1 MDWLTS
7 VFGFVSALMGGG
19 NSSDQV
25 GKAVFANGFN
35 QSSSGRDWA
44 NLNNTSV
51 ISQPLGTGPNLA
63 AIADP
68 DLSGGVA
75 QFAAE
80 GWKEYWN
87 SDSSLTQS
95 INAFNQPG
103 GFFGAGSDD
112 VTGLEWANLG
122 VGVVS
127 DLWDQYNVGRSR
139 DLARQGLAQ
148 QKEIAGWGPFGT
160 NRGDKPGEGAPYNVV
175 EAFDAKG
182 IQAPLATT
190 ALGGRNP
197 AFPKG
202 GLLSKKV

>member
-7 VFGFVSALMGGG
+7 IFGFVSALMGGG

-44 NLNNTSV
+44 NI
-51 ISQPLGTGPNLA
+51 ISQPLGTGANLTA
-63 AIADP
+63 TADP

-75 QFAAE
+75 QFAAKD
-80 GWKEYWN
+80 WAPFWN

-103 GFFGAGSDD
+103 GLFGAGSGD

-127 DLWDQYNVGRSR
+127 DLWDQYNVGQSR
-139 DLARQGLAQ
+139 GLARQGLAQ
-148 QKEIAGWGPFGT
+148 RKEIAGWGPFGT

-197 AFPKG
+197 AFPQG